1 MFAILMMSEK
11 MATLGLLKIKVFW
24 SKGYDIIISD
34 QAELYHVTQIILW
47 MWSFDQSLLTIALG
61 NIYMEIL
68 FILSKMLTFLVP
80 FTSSDVTLLQG
91 LRKVRVMPVG

>member
-11 MATLGLLKIKVFW
+11 MATLCPLKIKVFW
-24 SKGYDIIISD
+24 SKGYNIIISD
-34 QAELYHVTQIILW
+34 QAELYHVSQIILK

-91 LRKVRVMPVG
+91 LSKVWVMSVG